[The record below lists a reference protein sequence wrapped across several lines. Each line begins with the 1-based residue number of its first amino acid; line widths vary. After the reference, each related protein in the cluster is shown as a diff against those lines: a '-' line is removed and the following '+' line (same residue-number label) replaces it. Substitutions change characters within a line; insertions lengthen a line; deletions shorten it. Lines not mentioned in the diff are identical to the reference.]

1 MGATLELPAQTK
13 ERLAQLRDLSV
24 KAEDGDKDARKEL
37 KELLRESS
45 PEVIVRASDVG
56 RRAQH
61 MLIGAVGGGDP
72 LTEYALSARLDMLRA
87 EIGGENLTPLEVLL
101 TEQVVSCWLW
111 LQLLDAFLSGQ
122 FGRDFPA
129 GHKRVGML
137 YLLRLVRFQES
148 AQRRFLA
155 AIKALAQVRKLQ
167 ANTLAVQYNTQINM
181 GPPPT

>member
-1 MGATLELPAQTK
+1 MDATLELPAETK
-13 ERLAQLRDLSV
+13 ERLAELRALSA

-37 KELLRESS
+37 KVRLRESS

-61 MLIGAVGGGDP
+61 MLIGAVGCGDP
-72 LTEYALSARLDMLRA
+72 LTEYALSARLDMIRA
-87 EIGGENLTPLEVLL
+87 EVVGENPTPLEVLL

-122 FGRDFPA
+122 FQRDFPA
-129 GHKRVGML
+129 GHQRVGMPH
-137 YLLRLVRFQES
+137 LLRLVRFQES

-155 AIKALAQVRKLQ
+155 AIKTLAQVRKLQ
-167 ANTLAVQYNTQINM
+167 ANTPGIQLNTQINV
-181 GPPPT
+181 GR

>member
-1 MGATLELPAQTK
+1 VGATLELPAQTK

-101 TEQVVSCWLW
+101 T
-111 LQLLDAFLSGQ
+111 
-122 FGRDFPA
+122 
-129 GHKRVGML
+129 
-137 YLLRLVRFQES
+137 
-148 AQRRFLA
+148 
-155 AIKALAQVRKLQ
+155 
-167 ANTLAVQYNTQINM
+167 
-181 GPPPT
+181 